1 LEKREAIPMMD
12 VNQTPPE
19 KMTPEQRRQE
29 IALLLANGFIRLRGT
44 YSLQSLNGLPES
56 EFELAISPR
65 QSVHSNPVNKNK
77 TESQ

>member
-1 LEKREAIPMMD
+1 MID

-29 IALLLANGFIRLRGT
+29 IASILASGLVRLRNAGCKRHSGMAT
-44 YSLQSLNGLPES
+44 ES
-56 EFELAISPR
+56 KFELDSSGR
-65 QSVHSNPVNKNK
+65 GSVHSNPVNKIK